1 MQIPIAQPQ
10 VAPPKPPRL
19 REQVNV
25 EAGKAAVIG
34 QFAQQMAQV
43 ASGFAGTMADL
54 AAENELNRSTNT
66 AREKWQEFRVGLQQ
80 DVEYTKYQEKFD
92 AFYTGLNDSLLAEI
106 HMPRAKRLLTQRLET
121 LKIDWQAD
129 LTNYSNKRAV
139 DEDFTETIHG
149 INVDI
154 VDQDQAKL
162 NERIDSAIE
171 RGTFAKSD
179 GEELRRVSLVQVHAN
194 ILGFPDSVL
203 WLSTEEPTSLYGIS
217 REERLSLLRQYQTE
231 WGLLRDKEQKALTAE
246 IERIELDYMDRLQS
260 GTPPSWDEI
269 GDSVLPLKRKEHYR
283 GLINDI
289 SKAAREAEEDRL
301 KKQREE
307 LEAQKRSEA
316 YLQAYSE
323 IIDWPMNQEEQV
335 EDRILADEQLD
346 NKEKK
351 SLIDEYRQRNKEV
364 QEAAQKKG
372 PLEVTDD
379 STLSELICMFYD
391 SEVPND
397 AVKAFIETKHGYGL
411 SNTDT
416 RTWLDKLKN
425 RQPYE
430 VYKLAIDMVSQYYY
444 DLLKEETAESKI
456 LQSRKQEA
464 LIKKQI
470 ADEAAK
476 GKLSEDGLLQ
486 FASNLLVEP
495 ARQRVHGWFSRME
508 TEEEFRE
515 RTEPEVKESSATEAY
530 EQEMIERYTAW
541 KGSAPV
547 SVGENEAGEL
557 VFSDGPWWYVYRR
570 RAWYRWDGT
579 RWRMI
584 NK

>member
-80 DVEYTKYQEKFD
+80 DVEYTKY
-92 AFYTGLNDSLLAEI
+92 
-106 HMPRAKRLLTQRLET
+106 
-121 LKIDWQAD
+121 
-129 LTNYSNKRAV
+129 
-139 DEDFTETIHG
+139 
-149 INVDI
+149 
-154 VDQDQAKL
+154 QDQAKL

-379 STLSELICMFYD
+379 STLSELR
-391 SEVPND
+391 S
-397 AVKAFIETKHGYGL
+397 KSRLLT
-411 SNTDT
+411 
-416 RTWLDKLKN
+416 
-425 RQPYE
+425 RQPKGNYPKTVCFSLLQTFWLNPRDNE
-430 VYKLAIDMVSQYYY
+430 FMDGSVVWKPRKSSERGLNRKSKNQLPRKLM
-444 DLLKEETAESKI
+444 
-456 LQSRKQEA
+456 SRK
-464 LIKKQI
+464 
-470 ADEAAK
+470 
-476 GKLSEDGLLQ
+476 
-486 FASNLLVEP
+486 
-495 ARQRVHGWFSRME
+495 
-508 TEEEFRE
+508 
-515 RTEPEVKESSATEAY
+515 
-530 EQEMIERYTAW
+530 
-541 KGSAPV
+541 
-547 SVGENEAGEL
+547 
-557 VFSDGPWWYVYRR
+557 
-570 RAWYRWDGT
+570 
-579 RWRMI
+579 
-584 NK
+584 